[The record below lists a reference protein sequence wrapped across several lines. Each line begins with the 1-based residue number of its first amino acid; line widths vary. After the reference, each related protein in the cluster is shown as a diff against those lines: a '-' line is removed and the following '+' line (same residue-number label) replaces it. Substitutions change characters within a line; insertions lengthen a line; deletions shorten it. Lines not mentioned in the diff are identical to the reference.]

1 VRKHNPDA
9 VSLRRGPEPLR
20 RGRQIAAVTFPEGW
34 GVNRVRWYRSGRV
47 PTAIRR
53 GLCVQA
59 DLAIG
64 SVPRGSQISS
74 TRDTAVLET
83 SIHLTAA

>member
-9 VSLRRGPEPLR
+9 VGVNRGPEPLR

-34 GVNRVRWYRSGRV
+34 ESTAYDRTV
-47 PTAIRR
+47 PAACRQR
-53 GLCVQA
+53 HNLCVQA
-59 DLAIG
+59 VLAIG

-83 SIHLTAA
+83 SVQLTAA